1 MALPVS
7 DVRSNAREQIAHA
20 VEVLGRSKARIAVF
34 SAVYRGKKKIKS
46 VNDIAASTS
55 LSRIRVLQEGLRLAS
70 NDVVEQLRVAGG
82 TAYRKY
88 PFYATNKAR
97 ILKLVRNQGAL
108 TQFRSK
114 TRQPPAAAPQ
124 LVKVKL
130 KVAPPRIRH
139 LTVDDIDNFEKVR
152 EVEVLVGTYK
162 RIPEKVF
169 KRGVARILKET
180 GRFEDWGGESNDL
193 YTTRV
198 HLEGRRV
205 AAAFA
210 FKGPGTS
217 GILTPGKMGKH
228 GNQIQRLFRI
238 PAEVYIVQYW
248 GQISEDVTEQLH
260 AFAVA
265 RAATGGERICYG
277 VINGDDSTRLVLAY
291 PKAFKK

>member
-34 SAVYRGKKKIKS
+34 TAIYRGKKKIKS
-46 VNDIAASTS
+46 VNDIAASTR
-55 LSRIRVLQEGLRLAS
+55 LSRMRVLQEGLRLAS
-70 NDVVEQLRVAGG
+70 NEIVEQLRFAGSVAYEK
-82 TAYRKY
+82 YR
-88 PFYATNKAR
+88 FYSTNKAK
-97 ILKLVRNQGAL
+97 ILSLVRSRQAL
-108 TQFRSK
+108 TRFRSK
-114 TRQPPAAAPQ
+114 SRQPAATVQ

-130 KVAPPRIRH
+130 KVTPPRTRQV
-139 LTVDDIDNFEKVR
+139 TVDDIDNFEKIR
-152 EVEVLVGTYK
+152 QVEVLVGTYK

-169 KRGVARILKET
+169 KRGIARTLKET
-180 GRFEDWGGESNDL
+180 GHFEDWGGESNDL

-205 AAAFA
+205 PAAFA
-210 FKGPGTS
+210 FKGPGTT

-238 PAEVYIVQYW
+238 PAEVYMVQYW
-248 GQISEDVTEQLH
+248 GQVSEDVIEQLH

-265 RAATGGERICYG
+265 KAATGGERICYG
-277 VINGDDSTRLVLAY
+277 VINGDDSTRLALAY